1 MPKGRE
7 EEYFD
12 FPVTDSRS
20 RSTNSPIKYEEG
32 GQVKSIYE
40 KNQAKRDE
48 LKKKSAEAEKKRQER
63 KAARKAKRAARRA
76 NRKARRADKKSD
88 KNKKKIQNLK
98 DDGVEVTTT
107 AKKLEDV
114 EKLNYKGK
122 LKDKKNI
129 KKVEVTEGGAY
140 PTYKKDTKQAK
151 SFNEAF
157 AAARKA
163 QGPGGTF
170 EWNGRS
176 YSTNRADDKP
186 KDKPKVKKGVKGDDV
201 INDPTGTSEMPKKD
215 VDKLPKKNT
224 VVYDKENQESYEYK
238 KGGKVKKMKPD
249 VPKGSY

>member
-1 MPKGRE
+1 MPKGKE
-7 EEYFD
+7 ELYYD
-12 FPVTDSRS
+12 W
-20 RSTNSPIKYEEG
+20 PISNASNRGNTAPSAKYEDG
-32 GQVKSIYE
+32 GKVKSIYE

-63 KAARKAKRAARRA
+63 KAK
-76 NRKARRADKKSD
+76 RKARRQARKDKRASRRAD
-88 KNKKKIQNLK
+88 KNKSKIQKLK
-98 DDGVEVTTT
+98 DKGVEVTTT
-107 AKKLEDV
+107 AKTLEDKD
-114 EKLNYKGK
+114 KLDYKGK

-170 EWNGRS
+170 EWNGRK

-186 KDKPKVKKGVKGDDV
+186 KPKVKKGVKGDDV
-201 INDPTGTSEMPKKD
+201 VNDPMGTSKMPKKD
-215 VDKLPKKNT
+215 LDKLPKKNT

-238 KGGKVKKMKPD
+238 KGGKVKKMK
-249 VPKGSY
+249 GSY